1 MLCLLKII
9 SNYGEKYNFVVLQII
24 TLLFMSFIVIEGLDG
39 AGKSTQL
46 QMLAQRFTSQGISCE
61 ALHFPR
67 TDSPFFGELIAR
79 FLRGEL
85 GKLSEVDPY
94 VVAMLYAGDRRDA
107 ASVLQGWLNE
117 GKTIL
122 LDRYVYSN
130 IAFQCAKLSNGEEQ
144 KRLRD
149 WIYELEFSYFGI
161 PKPTLNIFLDVPFDF
176 TVSRLQNQRTGT
188 DREYLKGSTDI
199 HEEDLSFQEKVRRV
213 YLKQTDYD
221 PSFVVI
227 PCANQDGDMGDKDE
241 IFAKIV
247 SLIESN

>member
-1 MLCLLKII
+1 LL
-9 SNYGEKYNFVVLQII
+9 II
-24 TLLFMSFIVIEGLDG
+24 TWFGMSFIVIEGLDG

-46 QMLAQRFTSQGISCE
+46 ELLAQLYSSQGTDCE

-85 GKLSEVDPY
+85 GALNEVDPY

-107 ASVLQGWLNE
+107 ASILQGWLDN

-130 IAFQCAKLSNGEEQ
+130 IAFQCAKLSNPDEQ

-149 WIYELEFSYFGI
+149 WIYDLEFNYFGI

-176 TVSRLQNQRTGT
+176 TISRLQNQRTGT
-188 DREYLKGSTDI
+188 DRDYLKGNVDI
-199 HEEDLSFQEKVRRV
+199 HEEDLSFQERVRQV
-213 YLKQTDYD
+213 YLKQPNYD
-221 PSFVVI
+221 SNFVVI
-227 PCANQDGDMGDKDE
+227 PCADQQGAMSSKDE
-241 IFAKIV
+241 IFAKII
-247 SLIESN
+247 STIECK

>member
-1 MLCLLKII
+1 
-9 SNYGEKYNFVVLQII
+9 
-24 TLLFMSFIVIEGLDG
+24 MSFIVIEGLDG

-46 QMLAQRFTSQGISCE
+46 QMLAQRFNAQGISCE

-67 TDSPFFGELIAR
+67 TDSPFFGELIGR

-85 GKLSEVDPY
+85 GKLEEVDPY

-107 ASVLQGWLNE
+107 ASILQGWLSK

-130 IAFQCAKLSNGEEQ
+130 IAFQCAKLSNADEQ

-149 WIYELEFSYFGI
+149 WIYELEFAYFGI

-176 TVSRLQNQRTGT
+176 TVSRLQNQRTGA
-188 DREYLKGSTDI
+188 DREYLKGSVDI
-199 HEEDLSFQEKVRRV
+199 HEEDLSFQERVRQV
-213 YLKQTDYD
+213 YLKQPQYD
-221 PSFVVI
+221 DSFVVI
-227 PCANQDGDMGDKDE
+227 PCANEQGKMGNKDE
-241 IFAKIV
+241 IFSKIV
-247 SLIESN
+247 LAIDRE

>member
-1 MLCLLKII
+1 
-9 SNYGEKYNFVVLQII
+9 
-24 TLLFMSFIVIEGLDG
+24 MSFIVIEGLDG

-46 QMLAQRFTSQGISCE
+46 KLLADHFSNQGIQCE

-85 GKLSEVDPY
+85 GKLDQVDPY

-107 ASVLQGWLNE
+107 ASILQDWLDK

-130 IAFQCAKLSNGEEQ
+130 IAFQCAKLRDEHRQ

-149 WIYELEFSYFGI
+149 WIYELEFEYFRI
-161 PKPTLNIFLDVPFDF
+161 PKPSLNIFLDVPFDF
-176 TVSRLQNQRTGT
+176 TVSRLQNQRSGA
-188 DREYLKGSTDI
+188 DRDYLQGSVDI
-199 HEEDLSFQEKVRRV
+199 HEEDLTFQERVRRV
-213 YLKQTDYD
+213 YLKQPEYDTD
-221 PSFVVI
+221 FVVI
-227 PCANQDGDMGDKDE
+227 PCSNSDGLMGNKEE
-241 IFAKIV
+241 IFSKVIE
-247 SLIESN
+247 LIQSR